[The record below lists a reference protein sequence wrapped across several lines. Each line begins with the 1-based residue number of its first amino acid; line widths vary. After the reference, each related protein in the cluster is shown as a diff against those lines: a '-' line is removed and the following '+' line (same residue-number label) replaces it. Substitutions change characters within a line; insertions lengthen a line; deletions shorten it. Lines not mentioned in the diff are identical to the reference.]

1 MSNRRG
7 FALLAALWLLV
18 ALSTAGLALASVSRA
33 RRLAAANHAEG
44 VRARAAAESGVEL
57 ARARL
62 AERLASSISER
73 VDPWGGVDSL
83 GDTLTIGAAGATT
96 ALYDVA
102 SAINLNRA
110 DEDQLRRFFTALRID
125 AGVADRLAQAIAD
138 WRDPDDFRRARGAE
152 RDEYLHAGVL
162 ALPRNGGFESVAEL
176 RGVRGMT
183 PGLFE
188 EMRPYLTVYGGGQIN
203 LNTAPRPVL
212 LSLPGITEE
221 AAGVLLRSR
230 GRGQSLGTIADLE
243 RELSPSARERLR
255 VQLPT
260 LLSRTTTE
268 TREVEVVSVGWL
280 PGSPVRAKVTALLV
294 RARDAVFYVWSRTE

>member
-1 MSNRRG
+1 
-7 FALLAALWLLV
+7 
-18 ALSTAGLALASVSRA
+18 
-33 RRLAAANHAEG
+33 
-44 VRARAAAESGVEL
+44 
-57 ARARL
+57 
-62 AERLASSISER
+62 
-73 VDPWGGVDSL
+73 
-83 GDTLTIGAAGATT
+83 
-96 ALYDVA
+96 
-102 SAINLNRA
+102 
-110 DEDQLRRFFTALRID
+110 
-125 AGVADRLAQAIAD
+125 
-138 WRDPDDFRRARGAE
+138 
-152 RDEYLHAGVL
+152 
-162 ALPRNGGFESVAEL
+162 
-176 RGVRGMT
+176 MT

>member
-1 MSNRRG
+1 MKNRHG

-18 ALSTAGLALASVSRA
+18 ALSAAGLALATASRT
-33 RRLAAANHAEG
+33 RRLAAANYAEG
-44 VRARAAAESGVEL
+44 VRARAAAESGVEVM
-57 ARARL
+57 RARL
-62 AERLASSISER
+62 AERLASSTSDRI
-73 VDPWGGVDSL
+73 DPWSGVDSL
-83 GDTLTIGAAGATT
+83 SDTLTVGGAGATT
-96 ALYDVA
+96 ALYDVE

-110 DEDQLRRFFTALRID
+110 DEDQLRRFFAALRID

-138 WRDPDDFRRARGAE
+138 WRDADEFRRARGAE
-152 RDEYLHAGVL
+152 REEYLRAG
-162 ALPRNGGFESVAEL
+162 AGSLPRNGAFESVAEL
-176 RGVRGMT
+176 RGVQGMT
-183 PGLFE
+183 ADLFE
-188 EMRPYLTVYGGGQIN
+188 EMRPYLTVLGAGQIN

-243 RELSPSARERLR
+243 RDLSPTAREIFR

-268 TREVEVVSVGWL
+268 TREVAVVSVGWL